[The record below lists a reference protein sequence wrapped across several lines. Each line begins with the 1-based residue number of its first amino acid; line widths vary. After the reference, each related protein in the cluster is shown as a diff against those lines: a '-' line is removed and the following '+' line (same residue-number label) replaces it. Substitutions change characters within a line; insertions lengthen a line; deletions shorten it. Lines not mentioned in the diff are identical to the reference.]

1 MRRIDPPLP
10 SLRIAVLAGG
20 DSAERPVSLES
31 GSAVTKALQQRG
43 HRVTQID
50 PAATLLDQVSWPG
63 YDVAFLALHGAF
75 GEDGQVQS
83 LLEERGVPYTGSDA
97 AASRLAF
104 SKSASKERFAQHGV
118 PTLSYVLFHESD
130 PRERLRRQAATL
142 GYPLIVKPNTQGSSL
157 GVSIVRHSA
166 ELGAALDKCF
176 RYDSFGI
183 LEPYVSGTEWTIGLI
198 DDLVLPPIQITTP
211 RPFYDYQA
219 KYEDDSTQY
228 LFDSDL
234 PAGVLAA
241 IADAGRRAG
250 AAIGTSG
257 IARVDLM
264 LDEQQNAWVLEVNT
278 IPGFTSHSLIPK
290 AAARIGID
298 FGDLCERALKSCL
311 SRTIPPPHGLPGSHT
326 TPDPSQAAAKAPLR

>member
-1 MRRIDPPLP
+1 MRRIDPSFP
-10 SLRIAVLAGG
+10 SLRVAVLAGG

-31 GSAVTKALQQRG
+31 GAAVAKALQQRG
-43 HRVTQID
+43 HRVTQTD
-50 PAATLLDQVSWPG
+50 TATLSVDRVDWSD

-75 GEDGQVQS
+75 GEDGQVQA

-118 PTLSYVLFHESD
+118 PTLPYVLFHESD
-130 PRERLRRQAATL
+130 GRERLRHAAATL

-157 GVSIVRHSA
+157 GVSIVHQEI
-166 ELGAALDKCF
+166 ELDAALAECF
-176 RYDSFGI
+176 RYDLFGI
-183 LEPYVSGTEWTIGLI
+183 LEPYVSGTEWTVGLI
-198 DDLVLPPIQITTP
+198 DEIVLPPIQITTP
-211 RPFYDYQA
+211 RAFYDYQA
-219 KYEDDSTQY
+219 KYVDDTTRY
-228 LFDSDL
+228 LFDADL
-234 PAGVLAA
+234 PASVLAQ
-241 IADAGRRAG
+241 ITDAGCRAG

-264 LDEQQNAWVLEVNT
+264 LDRQQSPWVLEVNT

-298 FGDLCERALKSCL
+298 FADLCERALKSCL
-311 SRTIPPPHGLPGSHT
+311 SRTIPPPHSPPSSHI
-326 TPDPSQAAAKAPLR
+326 TPDPAPSAAKHTLP